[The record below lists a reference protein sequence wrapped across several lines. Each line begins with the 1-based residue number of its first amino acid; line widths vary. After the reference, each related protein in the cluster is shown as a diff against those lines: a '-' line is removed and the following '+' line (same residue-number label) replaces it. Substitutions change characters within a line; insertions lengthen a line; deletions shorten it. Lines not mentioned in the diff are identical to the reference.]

1 MKTENEIDFLRT
13 YKDFIYF
20 FNMLERNLGSSL
32 RFCARTTG
40 HKTPEKWHTANFEKK
55 IKKFM
60 SLAKSNDLGAEFEDW
75 HTKVQKCRHLR
86 NIIAH
91 GEWLWREWLEKPILY
106 HAPDFP
112 NGEGSFTTQEFME
125 KLNFLKEVLESF
137 QELRT
142 PLEQA
147 ERNASDKLNS

>member
-1 MKTENEIDFLRT
+1 MNTENEIDFLRT

-20 FNMLERNLGSSL
+20 FNMLERNLGYSL
-32 RFCARTTG
+32 RFCAQATG
-40 HKTPEKWHTANFEKK
+40 HETPEKWHSASFEKK
-55 IKKFM
+55 IKKVM
-60 SLAKSNDLGAEFEDW
+60 ALAKSNDLGKSFDDW
-75 HTKVQKCRHLR
+75 HAKVQKCRHLR

-91 GEWLWREWLEKPILY
+91 GEWEWKEWLEKPIHY

-112 NGEGSFTTQEFME
+112 DGKGSFTTNEFVE

-147 ERNASDKLNS
+147 QQDAADKLNS